1 MTPYFWETKSLDQL
15 SDQQW
20 ESLCD
25 GCAQCCLQK
34 LEDMDTREVYV
45 TQISCGL
52 LDLKTCQCTDYQNRS
67 ELVPTCITM
76 KPKDARDIKWMPS
89 TCAYRLLAEG
99 QDLPQWHPLI
109 SGRKESVM
117 EADVSIKDK
126 AISEND
132 VAESDWPDYIVERL
146 P

>member
-1 MTPYFWETKSLDQL
+1 MEPFWKTKSLEEMNTQE
-15 SDQQW
+15 W

-45 TQISCGL
+45 TQIVCGL
-52 LDLKTCQCTDYQNRS
+52 LDLETCQCTSYGERS
-67 ELVPTCITM
+67 KLVPTCVTM
-76 KPKDARDIKWMPS
+76 TPNDARNIKWMPS
-89 TCAYRLLAEG
+89 TCAYRLIAENRP
-99 QDLPQWHPLI
+99 LPEWHPLV
-109 SGRKESVM
+109 SGSKESVV
-117 EADVSIKDK
+117 EADISIKDK
-126 AISEND
+126 VISEND